1 MRGDRID
8 RRASQT
14 AVLKS
19 ILRASRVFFFF
30 FLLFSRAIFS
40 PPPPP
45 LPLDRPPPPS
55 NPPPHTQTHKH
66 TNEQVTP
73 EQRAAAAEHK
83 ALGNKEFVAGQFDA
97 AAKHFTA
104 AIEQDPTDHVFYSN
118 RSACYASVGKLVAA
132 VEDAERCIELK
143 PEWGKGYSRLG
154 LALFKKGDLSGAQKA
169 YAGGLACDPNN
180 VMCNDGL
187 AEVRAAKQRMEANA
201 ERAAKDMA
209 NLEAMDPSDR
219 YVVGI
224 DLGTTYSCVSVWKDG
239 EAQVLANSEGD
250 RTTPSWVAFTDDGR
264 LVGDSA
270 KRQAA
275 QNPKRTLFNVKRI
288 IGRQF
293 EECAEEIKIMP
304 FDVEEGEHG
313 KPVIK
318 VEVDDEEKTFSPEQI
333 SAMVLEKMKKTAEV
347 ALGCPIKKAVIT
359 VPAYFND
366 AQRRQTKDAG
376 AIAGLDVLRIIN
388 EPTAAALAY
397 GLDKKGTETGVEGA
411 DAAKESKPK
420 EQTILVFDLGG
431 GTFDVSLLKIEDGV
445 FTVLATAGDTHLGGE
460 DFDTKLAEDVQAQHV
475 KKSGSD
481 IFTGDDKAL
490 RKLRTACERCKRML
504 SSSTGATV
512 EAYIGDVEINMPYT
526 RARFEKVCEPLF
538 QRCLES
544 VKRCLDDAKLAKSA
558 VDEIVLVGGSTR
570 VPRVQALLSEYFDGK
585 ALCKNV
591 HPDEAVAYGAAV
603 QGAILSGARD
613 SNTQNL
619 LLVDVIPLSLGIEVE
634 GKSFAKVVPRNT
646 PVPCKKKQEFTTV
659 YDYQDEIDVRIFE
672 GERQNTDG
680 NHLLGEFQ
688 ITGVERA
695 KKGEPKIDVQFEV
708 NTNGLLT
715 VTARDRETGANAE
728 VKLQHDRGRLTPE
741 EIARMCAEAEAM
753 RAEDEEAERA
763 FQAAVERGEA

>member
-1 MRGDRID
+1 MAQDKTHLRLAAGPVRDR
-8 RRASQT
+8 AFSS
-14 AVLKS
+14 L
-19 ILRASRVFFFF
+19 ASR
-30 FLLFSRAIFS
+30 LARGA
-40 PPPPP
+40 P
-45 LPLDRPPPPS
+45 RPPPALPR
-55 NPPPHTQTHKH
+55 PALTRRAHVFIAPLVT
-66 TNEQVTP
+66 QVTP
-73 EQRAAAAEHK
+73 EQRKAAQEAK

-104 AIEQDPTDHVFYSN
+104 AIENDPTDHVFFSN
-118 RSACYASVGKLVAA
+118 RSACYASVGKLNAA
-132 VEDAERCIELK
+132 IEDAEKCVELK
-143 PEWGKGYSRLG
+143 PDWGKGYSRLG
-154 LALFKKGDLSGAQKA
+154 LALFKKGDLAGAQKA
-169 YAGGLACDPNN
+169 YSAGLACDPNN
-180 VMCNDGL
+180 VQCNDGL
-187 AEVRAAKQRMEANA
+187 AETRARKELLAANA
-201 ERAAKDMA
+201 DRAAKDMA
-209 NLEAMDPSDR
+209 NLEAMAPEDR

-239 EAQVLANSEGD
+239 EAQVLANAEGD

-275 QNPKRTLFNVKRI
+275 QNTKRTLFNVKRI
-288 IGRQF
+288 IGRDF
-293 EECAEEIKIMP
+293 SECAEEIKIMP
-304 FDVEEGEHG
+304 FDVIEGDGG
-313 KPVIK
+313 KPLIQ
-318 VEVDDEEKTFSPEQI
+318 VEVDDEKKTFSPEQV

-347 ALGCPIKKAVIT
+347 ALGCTIKKAVIT

-366 AQRRQTKDAG
+366 AQKRQTKDAG

-397 GLDKKGTETGVEGA
+397 GLDKKGTEDGVDAGA
-411 DAAKESKPK
+411 EAVARTAKK
-420 EQTILVFDLGG
+420 QNILVFDLGG
-431 GTFDVSLLKIEDGV
+431 GTFDVSLLNIEDGV
-445 FTVLATAGDTHLGGE
+445 FKVLSTAGDTHLGGE
-460 DFDTKLAEDVQAQHV
+460 DFDTKLAEDVAAQHL
-475 KKSGSD
+475 KKSGED
-481 IFTGDDKAL
+481 IFTGDDKAQ
-490 RKLRTACERCKRML
+490 RKLRTACERAKRML
-504 SSSTGATV
+504 SSSTGATI
-512 EAYIGDVEINMPYT
+512 EAFIGDHEINMPYT

-538 QRCLES
+538 LRCLES
-544 VKRCLDDAKLAKSA
+544 VKRVLDDAKMKKTEI
-558 VDEIVLVGGSTR
+558 DEIVLVGGSTR
-570 VPRVQALLSEYFDGK
+570 VPRVQTLLSEYFDGK
-585 ALCKNV
+585 TLNKSV

-603 QGAILSGARD
+603 QGAILSGVRD
-613 SNTQNL
+613 SATANL

-672 GERQNTDG
+672 GERSNTDG

-753 RAEDEEAERA
+753 RAEDERAERE
-763 FQAAVERGEA
+763 FEAAMERGEA

>member
-1 MRGDRID
+1 M
-8 RRASQT
+8 
-14 AVLKS
+14 
-19 ILRASRVFFFF
+19 
-30 FLLFSRAIFS
+30 
-40 PPPPP
+40 
-45 LPLDRPPPPS
+45 
-55 NPPPHTQTHKH
+55 
-66 TNEQVTP
+66 
-73 EQRAAAAEHK
+73 
-83 ALGNKEFVAGQFDA
+83 AGQFDA

-104 AIEQDPTDHVFYSN
+104 AIENDPTDHVFFSN
-118 RSACYASVGKLVAA
+118 RSACYASVGKLNAA
-132 VEDAERCIELK
+132 ITDAEKCVELK
-143 PEWGKGYSRLG
+143 PDWGKGYSRLG
-154 LALFKKGDLSGAQKA
+154 LALYKKGDLAGAQKA
-169 YAGGLACDPNN
+169 YAAGLACDPNN
-180 VMCNDGL
+180 VQCNDGL
-187 AEVRAAKQRMEANA
+187 AEVRARKELLAANA
-201 ERAAKDMA
+201 DRAAKDMA
-209 NLEAMDPSDR
+209 NLEAMAPEDR

-264 LVGDSA
+264 LVGDAA

-275 QNPKRTLFNVKRI
+275 QNTKRTLFNVKRI

-293 EECAEEIKIMP
+293 AECAEEIKIMP
-304 FDVEEGEHG
+304 FDVVEGEGG
-313 KPVIK
+313 KPLIQ
-318 VEVDDEEKTFSPEQI
+318 VEVDEEQKTFSAEQV

-366 AQRRQTKDAG
+366 AQKRQTKDAG

-397 GLDKKGTETGVEGA
+397 GLDKKGTEEGVGGEGA
-411 DAAKESKPK
+411 DATAQTAKK
-420 EQTILVFDLGG
+420 QNILVFDLGG
-431 GTFDVSLLKIEDGV
+431 GTFDVSLLNIEDGV
-445 FTVLATAGDTHLGGE
+445 FKVLSTAGDTHLGGE
-460 DFDTKLAEDVQAQHV
+460 DFDTKLAEDVAAQHL
-475 KKSGSD
+475 KKSGED
-481 IFTGDDKAL
+481 IFTGDDKAQ
-490 RKLRTACERCKRML
+490 RKLRTACERAKRML
-504 SSSTGATV
+504 SSSTGATI
-512 EAYIGDVEINMPYT
+512 EAFIGDHEINMPYT

-538 QRCLES
+538 LRCLES
-544 VKRCLDDAKLAKSA
+544 VKRVLDDAKMKKTEI
-558 VDEIVLVGGSTR
+558 DEIVLVGGSTR
-570 VPRVQALLSEYFDGK
+570 VPRVQTLLSEYFDGK
-585 ALCKNV
+585 TLNKSV

-603 QGAILSGARD
+603 QGAILSGVRD
-613 SNTQNL
+613 SATANL

-672 GERQNTDG
+672 GERSNTDG

-688 ITGVERA
+688 ITGIERA

-753 RAEDEEAERA
+753 RAEDERAERE
-763 FQAAVERGEA
+763 FEAAMERGVA

>member
-1 MRGDRID
+1 M
-8 RRASQT
+8 
-14 AVLKS
+14 
-19 ILRASRVFFFF
+19 
-30 FLLFSRAIFS
+30 
-40 PPPPP
+40 
-45 LPLDRPPPPS
+45 
-55 NPPPHTQTHKH
+55 
-66 TNEQVTP
+66 
-73 EQRAAAAEHK
+73 
-83 ALGNKEFVAGQFDA
+83 AGQFDA

-104 AIEQDPTDHVFYSN
+104 AIENDPTDHVFFSN
-118 RSACYASVGKLVAA
+118 RSACYASVGKLNAA
-132 VEDAERCIELK
+132 ITDAEKCVELK
-143 PEWGKGYSRLG
+143 PDWGKGYSRLG
-154 LALFKKGDLSGAQKA
+154 LALYKKGDLAGAQKA
-169 YAGGLACDPNN
+169 YAAGLACDPNN
-180 VMCNDGL
+180 VQCNDGL
-187 AEVRAAKQRMEANA
+187 AEVRARKELLAANA
-201 ERAAKDMA
+201 DRAAKDMA
-209 NLEAMDPSDR
+209 NLEAMAPEDR

-264 LVGDSA
+264 LVGDAA

-275 QNPKRTLFNVKRI
+275 QNTKRTLFNVKRI

-293 EECAEEIKIMP
+293 AECAEEIKIMP
-304 FDVEEGEHG
+304 FDVVEGEGG
-313 KPVIK
+313 KPLIQ
-318 VEVDDEEKTFSPEQI
+318 VEVDEEQKTFSAEQV

-366 AQRRQTKDAG
+366 AQKRQTKDAG

-397 GLDKKGTETGVEGA
+397 GLDTKGTEEGVGGEGA
-411 DAAKESKPK
+411 DATAQTAKK
-420 EQTILVFDLGG
+420 QNILVFDLGG
-431 GTFDVSLLKIEDGV
+431 GTFDVSLLNIEDGV
-445 FTVLATAGDTHLGGE
+445 FKVLSTAGDTHLGGE
-460 DFDTKLAEDVQAQHV
+460 DFDTKLAEDVAAQHA
-475 KKSGSD
+475 KKSGED
-481 IFTGDDKAL
+481 IFTGDDKAQ
-490 RKLRTACERCKRML
+490 RKLRTACERAKRML
-504 SSSTGATV
+504 SSSTGATI
-512 EAYIGDVEINMPYT
+512 EAFIGDHEINMPYT

-538 QRCLES
+538 LRCLES
-544 VKRCLDDAKLAKSA
+544 VKRVLDDAKMKKTD

-570 VPRVQALLSEYFDGK
+570 VPRVQTLLSEYFDGK
-585 ALCKNV
+585 TLNKSV

-603 QGAILSGARD
+603 QGAILSGVRD
-613 SNTQNL
+613 SATANL

-672 GERQNTDG
+672 GERSNTDG

-753 RAEDEEAERA
+753 RAEDERAERE
-763 FQAAVERGEA
+763 FEAAMERGEA

>member
-1 MRGDRID
+1 M
-8 RRASQT
+8 
-14 AVLKS
+14 
-19 ILRASRVFFFF
+19 
-30 FLLFSRAIFS
+30 
-40 PPPPP
+40 
-45 LPLDRPPPPS
+45 
-55 NPPPHTQTHKH
+55 
-66 TNEQVTP
+66 
-73 EQRAAAAEHK
+73 
-83 ALGNKEFVAGQFDA
+83 AGQFDA

-104 AIEQDPTDHVFYSN
+104 AIENDPTDHVFFSN
-118 RSACYASVGKLVAA
+118 RSACYASVGKLNAA
-132 VEDAERCIELK
+132 IEDAEKCVELK
-143 PEWGKGYSRLG
+143 PDWGKGYSRLG
-154 LALFKKGDLSGAQKA
+154 LALFKKGDLAGAQRA
-169 YAGGLACDPNN
+169 YSAGLACDPNN
-180 VMCNDGL
+180 VQCNDGL
-187 AEVRAAKQRMEANA
+187 AETRARKELLAANA
-201 ERAAKDMA
+201 DRAAKDMA
-209 NLEAMDPSDR
+209 NLEAMAPEDR

-239 EAQVLANSEGD
+239 EAQVLANAEGD

-275 QNPKRTLFNVKRI
+275 QNTKRTLFNVKRI
-288 IGRQF
+288 IGRDF
-293 EECAEEIKIMP
+293 SECAEEIKIMP
-304 FDVEEGEHG
+304 FDVIEGDGG
-313 KPVIK
+313 KPLIQ
-318 VEVDDEEKTFSPEQI
+318 VEVDDEKKTFSPEQV

-347 ALGCPIKKAVIT
+347 ALGCTIKKAVIT

-366 AQRRQTKDAG
+366 AQKRQTKDAG

-397 GLDKKGTETGVEGA
+397 GLDKKGTEDGVDAGA
-411 DAAKESKPK
+411 EAVARTAKK
-420 EQTILVFDLGG
+420 QNILVFDLGG
-431 GTFDVSLLKIEDGV
+431 GTFDVSLLNIEDGV
-445 FTVLATAGDTHLGGE
+445 FKVLSTAGDTHLGGE
-460 DFDTKLAEDVQAQHV
+460 DFDTKLAEDVAAQHL
-475 KKSGSD
+475 KKSGED
-481 IFTGDDKAL
+481 IFTGDDKAQ
-490 RKLRTACERCKRML
+490 RKLRTACERAKRML
-504 SSSTGATV
+504 SSSTGATI
-512 EAYIGDVEINMPYT
+512 EAFIGDHEINMPYT

-538 QRCLES
+538 LRCLES
-544 VKRCLDDAKLAKSA
+544 VKRVLDDAKMKKTEI
-558 VDEIVLVGGSTR
+558 DEIVLVGGSTR
-570 VPRVQALLSEYFDGK
+570 VPRVQTLLSEYFDGK
-585 ALCKNV
+585 TLNKSV

-603 QGAILSGARD
+603 QGAILSGVRD
-613 SNTQNL
+613 SATANL

-672 GERQNTDG
+672 GERSNTDG

-753 RAEDEEAERA
+753 RAEDERAERE
-763 FQAAVERGEA
+763 FEAAMERGEA

>member
-1 MRGDRID
+1 M
-8 RRASQT
+8 
-14 AVLKS
+14 
-19 ILRASRVFFFF
+19 
-30 FLLFSRAIFS
+30 
-40 PPPPP
+40 
-45 LPLDRPPPPS
+45 
-55 NPPPHTQTHKH
+55 
-66 TNEQVTP
+66 
-73 EQRAAAAEHK
+73 
-83 ALGNKEFVAGQFDA
+83 AGQFDA

-104 AIEQDPTDHVFYSN
+104 AIENDPTDHVFFSN
-118 RSACYASVGKLVAA
+118 RSACYASVGKLNAA
-132 VEDAERCIELK
+132 ITDAEKCVELK
-143 PEWGKGYSRLG
+143 PDWGKGYSRLG
-154 LALFKKGDLSGAQKA
+154 LALYKKGDLAGAQKA
-169 YAGGLACDPNN
+169 YAAGLACDPNN
-180 VMCNDGL
+180 VQCNDGL
-187 AEVRAAKQRMEANA
+187 AEVRARKELLAANA
-201 ERAAKDMA
+201 DRAAKDMA
-209 NLEAMDPSDR
+209 NLEAMAPEDR

-264 LVGDSA
+264 LVGDAA

-275 QNPKRTLFNVKRI
+275 QNTKRTLFNVKRI

-293 EECAEEIKIMP
+293 AECAEEIKIMP
-304 FDVEEGEHG
+304 FDVVEGEGG
-313 KPVIK
+313 KPLIQ
-318 VEVDDEEKTFSPEQI
+318 VEVDEEQKTFSAEQV

-366 AQRRQTKDAG
+366 AQKRQTKDAG

-397 GLDKKGTETGVEGA
+397 GLDKKGTEEGVGGEGA
-411 DAAKESKPK
+411 DATAQTAKK
-420 EQTILVFDLGG
+420 QNILVFDLGG
-431 GTFDVSLLKIEDGV
+431 GTFDVSLLNIEDGV
-445 FTVLATAGDTHLGGE
+445 FKVLSTAGDTHLGGE
-460 DFDTKLAEDVQAQHV
+460 DFDTKLAEDVAAQHL
-475 KKSGSD
+475 KKSGED
-481 IFTGDDKAL
+481 IFTGDDKAQ
-490 RKLRTACERCKRML
+490 RKLRTACERAKRML
-504 SSSTGATV
+504 SSSTGATI
-512 EAYIGDVEINMPYT
+512 EAFIGDHEINMPYT

-538 QRCLES
+538 LRCLES
-544 VKRCLDDAKLAKSA
+544 VKRVLDDAKMKKTD

-570 VPRVQALLSEYFDGK
+570 VPRVQTLLSEYFDGK
-585 ALCKNV
+585 TLNKSV

-603 QGAILSGARD
+603 QGAILSGVRD
-613 SNTQNL
+613 SATANL

-672 GERQNTDG
+672 GERSNTDG

-753 RAEDEEAERA
+753 RAEDERAERE
-763 FQAAVERGEA
+763 FEAAMERGEA

>member
-1 MRGDRID
+1 M
-8 RRASQT
+8 
-14 AVLKS
+14 
-19 ILRASRVFFFF
+19 
-30 FLLFSRAIFS
+30 
-40 PPPPP
+40 
-45 LPLDRPPPPS
+45 
-55 NPPPHTQTHKH
+55 
-66 TNEQVTP
+66 
-73 EQRAAAAEHK
+73 
-83 ALGNKEFVAGQFDA
+83 AGQFDA

-104 AIEQDPTDHVFYSN
+104 AIEHDPTDHVFFSN
-118 RSACYASVGKLVAA
+118 RSACYASVGKLNAA
-132 VEDAERCIELK
+132 IEDAEKCVELK
-143 PEWGKGYSRLG
+143 PDWGKGYSRLG
-154 LALFKKGDLSGAQKA
+154 LALFKKGDLVGAQKA

-180 VMCNDGL
+180 VQCNDGL
-187 AEVRAAKQRMEANA
+187 AEVRARKEFLAANA
-201 ERAAKDMA
+201 DRAAKDMA
-209 NLEAMDPSDR
+209 NLEAMAPEDR

-239 EAQVLANSEGD
+239 EAQVLANAEGD

-264 LVGDSA
+264 LVGDAA

-275 QNPKRTLFNVKRI
+275 QNTKRTLFNVKRI

-293 EECAEEIKIMP
+293 SECAEEIKIMP
-304 FDVEEGEHG
+304 FDVIEGEGG
-313 KPVIK
+313 KPLIE
-318 VEVDDEEKTFSPEQI
+318 VEVDDEKKTFSAEQI

-366 AQRRQTKDAG
+366 AQKRQTKDAG

-397 GLDKKGTETGVEGA
+397 GLDKKGTEDGVEGA
-411 DAAKESKPK
+411 EVVQTAKK
-420 EQTILVFDLGG
+420 QNILVFDLGG
-431 GTFDVSLLKIEDGV
+431 GTFDVSLLNIEDGV
-445 FTVLATAGDTHLGGE
+445 FKVLSTAGDTHLGGE
-460 DFDTKLAEDVQAQHV
+460 DFDTKLAEDVAAQHL
-475 KKSGSD
+475 KKSGED
-481 IFTGDDKAL
+481 IFTGDDKAQ
-490 RKLRTACERCKRML
+490 RKLRTACERAKRML
-504 SSSTGATV
+504 SSSTGATI
-512 EAYIGDVEINMPYT
+512 EAFIGDHEINMPYT

-538 QRCLES
+538 LRCLES
-544 VKRCLDDAKLAKSA
+544 VKRVLDDAKMKKTD

-570 VPRVQALLSEYFDGK
+570 VPRVQTLLSEYFDGK
-585 ALCKNV
+585 VLNKSV

-603 QGAILSGARD
+603 QGAILSGVRD
-613 SNTQNL
+613 SATANL

-672 GERQNTDG
+672 GERSNTDG

-753 RAEDEEAERA
+753 RAEDERAERE
-763 FQAAVERGEA
+763 FEAAMERGEA

>member
-1 MRGDRID
+1 ML
-8 RRASQT
+8 S
-14 AVLKS
+14 S
-19 ILRASRVFFFF
+19 
-30 FLLFSRAIFS
+30 
-40 PPPPP
+40 
-45 LPLDRPPPPS
+45 LDQS
-55 NPPPHTQTHKH
+55 NH
-66 TNEQVTP
+66 
-73 EQRAAAAEHK
+73 
-83 ALGNKEFVAGQFDA
+83 
-97 AAKHFTA
+97 
-104 AIEQDPTDHVFYSN
+104 S
-118 RSACYASVGKLVAA
+118 
-132 VEDAERCIELK
+132 
-143 PEWGKGYSRLG
+143 
-154 LALFKKGDLSGAQKA
+154 
-169 YAGGLACDPNN
+169 
-180 VMCNDGL
+180 
-187 AEVRAAKQRMEANA
+187 
-201 ERAAKDMA
+201 
-209 NLEAMDPSDR
+209 
-219 YVVGI
+219 
-224 DLGTTYSCVSVWKDG
+224 
-239 EAQVLANSEGD
+239 GD

-264 LVGDSA
+264 VVGDAA

-275 QNPKRTLFNVKRI
+275 QNTKRTLFNVKRI

-293 EECAEEIKIMP
+293 SECGEELKLFP
-304 FDVEEGEHG
+304 FTVKEGDGG
-313 KPVIK
+313 KPLIE
-318 VEVDDEEKTFSPEQI
+318 VEVDEEMKTFTPEQI

-397 GLDKKGTETGVEGA
+397 GLDKKGTEDGVDASGA
-411 DAAKESKPK
+411 EAVDRAAKK
-420 EQTILVFDLGG
+420 QNILVFDLGG
-431 GTFDVSLLKIEDGV
+431 GTFDVSLLNIEDGV
-445 FTVLATAGDTHLGGE
+445 FKVLSTAGDTHLGGE
-460 DFDTKLAEDVQAQHV
+460 DFDTKLAEDVAAQHL
-475 KKSGSD
+475 KKSGED
-481 IFTGDDKAL
+481 IFTGDDKAQ
-490 RKLRTACERCKRML
+490 RKLRTACERAKRML

-512 EAYIGDVEINMPYT
+512 ECFVGEHEIAMPYT

-538 QRCLES
+538 QRCVDS
-544 VKRCLDDAKLAKSA
+544 VKRVLADASIKKEA

-570 VPRVQALLSEYFDGK
+570 VPRVQQILSDFFDGK
-585 ALCKNV
+585 SLCKSV
-591 HPDEAVAYGAAV
+591 HPDEAVAFGAAV

-613 SNTQNL
+613 AATSNL
-619 LLVDVIPLSLGIEVE
+619 LLVDVIPLSLGVECE
-634 GKSFAKVVPRNT
+634 GKQFAKVVPRNT
-646 PVPCKKKQEFTTV
+646 PVPCKKKSEFTTV

>member
-1 MRGDRID
+1 M
-8 RRASQT
+8 
-14 AVLKS
+14 
-19 ILRASRVFFFF
+19 
-30 FLLFSRAIFS
+30 
-40 PPPPP
+40 
-45 LPLDRPPPPS
+45 
-55 NPPPHTQTHKH
+55 
-66 TNEQVTP
+66 
-73 EQRAAAAEHK
+73 
-83 ALGNKEFVAGQFDA
+83 AGQFDA

-104 AIEQDPTDHVFYSN
+104 AIENDPTDHVFFSN
-118 RSACYASVGKLVAA
+118 RSACYASVGKLNAA
-132 VEDAERCIELK
+132 ITDAEKCVELK
-143 PEWGKGYSRLG
+143 PDWGKGYSRLG
-154 LALFKKGDLSGAQKA
+154 LALYKKGDLAGAQKA
-169 YAGGLACDPNN
+169 YAAGLACDPNN
-180 VMCNDGL
+180 VQCNDGL
-187 AEVRAAKQRMEANA
+187 AEVRARKELLAANA
-201 ERAAKDMA
+201 DRAAKDMA
-209 NLEAMDPSDR
+209 NLEAMAPEDR

-239 EAQVLANSEGD
+239 EAQVLANAEGD

-275 QNPKRTLFNVKRI
+275 QNTKRTLFNVKRI
-288 IGRQF
+288 IGRDF
-293 EECAEEIKIMP
+293 SECAEEIKIMP
-304 FDVEEGEHG
+304 FDVIEGDGG
-313 KPVIK
+313 KPLIQ
-318 VEVDDEEKTFSPEQI
+318 VEVDDEKKTFSPEQV

-347 ALGCPIKKAVIT
+347 ALGCTIKKAVIT

-366 AQRRQTKDAG
+366 AQKRQTKDAG

-397 GLDKKGTETGVEGA
+397 GLDKKGTEEGVGGEGA
-411 DAAKESKPK
+411 DATAQTAKK
-420 EQTILVFDLGG
+420 QNILVFDLGG
-431 GTFDVSLLKIEDGV
+431 GTFDVSLLNIEDGV
-445 FTVLATAGDTHLGGE
+445 FKVLSTAGDTHLGGE
-460 DFDTKLAEDVQAQHV
+460 DFDTKLAEDVAAQHL
-475 KKSGSD
+475 KKSGED
-481 IFTGDDKAL
+481 IFTGDDKAQ
-490 RKLRTACERCKRML
+490 RKLRTACERAKRML
-504 SSSTGATV
+504 SSSTGATI
-512 EAYIGDVEINMPYT
+512 EAFIGDHEINMPYT

-538 QRCLES
+538 LRCLES
-544 VKRCLDDAKLAKSA
+544 VKRVLDDAKMKKTEI
-558 VDEIVLVGGSTR
+558 DEIVLVGGSTR
-570 VPRVQALLSEYFDGK
+570 VPRVQTLLSEYFDGK
-585 ALCKNV
+585 TLNKSV

-603 QGAILSGARD
+603 QGAILSGVRD
-613 SNTQNL
+613 SATANL

-672 GERQNTDG
+672 GERSNTDG

-753 RAEDEEAERA
+753 RAEDERAERE
-763 FQAAVERGEA
+763 FEAAMERGEA

>member
-1 MRGDRID
+1 MPICDHIGSAPPNKCAQIGSI
-8 RRASQT
+8 AGHHQC
-14 AVLKS
+14 AVLFQ
-19 ILRASRVFFFF
+19 ILLVSSLFFS
-30 FLLFSRAIFS
+30 LLSLLSRAFFS
-40 PPPPP
+40 PPPPLLFLSTAP
-45 LPLDRPPPPS
+45 LLPQPPPP
-55 NPPPHTQTHKH
+55 THKH

-411 DAAKESKPK
+411 DAAKDSKPK

-475 KKSGSD
+475 KKSGLGHFHRRRQGASQAANRVR
-481 IFTGDDKAL
+481 AL
-490 RKLRTACERCKRML
+490 QAHAQLVHRRDRRGVHRRRRDQHAVHP
-504 SSSTGATV
+504 GAFREGV
-512 EAYIGDVEINMPYT
+512 
-526 RARFEKVCEPLF
+526 RAAV
-538 QRCLES
+538 
-544 VKRCLDDAKLAKSA
+544 SA
-558 VDEIVLVGGSTR
+558 VPRER
-570 VPRVQALLSEYFDGK
+570 QAVPRRRQTR
-585 ALCKNV
+585 
-591 HPDEAVAYGAAV
+591 
-603 QGAILSGARD
+603 Q
-613 SNTQNL
+613 
-619 LLVDVIPLSLGIEVE
+619 
-634 GKSFAKVVPRNT
+634 
-646 PVPCKKKQEFTTV
+646 
-659 YDYQDEIDVRIFE
+659 VR
-672 GERQNTDG
+672 G
-680 NHLLGEFQ
+680 
-688 ITGVERA
+688 
-695 KKGEPKIDVQFEV
+695 
-708 NTNGLLT
+708 
-715 VTARDRETGANAE
+715 
-728 VKLQHDRGRLTPE
+728 
-741 EIARMCAEAEAM
+741 
-753 RAEDEEAERA
+753 
-763 FQAAVERGEA
+763 

>member
-1 MRGDRID
+1 MA
-8 RRASQT
+8 RAPADFSY
-14 AVLKS
+14 LP
-19 ILRASRVFFFF
+19 FP
-30 FLLFSRAIFS
+30 LFPRS
-40 PPPPP
+40 P
-45 LPLDRPPPPS
+45 S
-55 NPPPHTQTHKH
+55 
-66 TNEQVTP
+66 QVTP

-83 ALGNKEFVAGQFDA
+83 AAGNKEFVAGNFDA
-97 AAKHFTA
+97 AAKHFSA
-104 AIEQDPTDHVFYSN
+104 AIDEDPTDHVFYSN
-118 RSACYASVGKLVAA
+118 RSACYASVGKLTAA
-132 VEDAERCIELK
+132 ILDAEKCVELK
-143 PEWGKGYSRLG
+143 PEWAKGYSRLG
-154 LALFKKGDLSGAQKA
+154 LALFKKGDMAGAQKA
-169 YAGGLACDPNN
+169 YAGGLSRDPNN
-180 VMCNDGL
+180 VQCNDGL
-187 AEVRAAKQRMEANA
+187 AEVRAAKERAAANA
-201 ERAAKDMA
+201 EALAKNMA
-209 NLEAMDPSDR
+209 DLEAMDPSDR

-275 QNPKRTLFNVKRI
+275 QNTKRTLFNVKRI

-293 EECAEEIKIMP
+293 SECAEEIAIMP
-304 FDVEEGEHG
+304 FDVVESEGG

-318 VEVDDEEKTFSPEQI
+318 VEVDEEEKTFTPEQV

-397 GLDKKGTETGVEGA
+397 GLDKKGTESGVEGA
-411 DAAKESKPK
+411 EGATEGAEKPK

-445 FTVLATAGDTHLGGE
+445 FTVLSTAGDTHLGGE
-460 DFDTKLAEDVQAQHV
+460 DFDTKLAEDVAAQWI
-475 KKSGSD
+475 KKNGED
-481 IFTGDDKAL
+481 IFTGDDKAQ
-490 RKLRTACERCKRML
+490 RKLRTACERAKRML
-504 SSSTGATV
+504 SSSTGATI
-512 EAYIGDVEINMPYT
+512 EAFIGDVEINMPYT

-544 VKRCLDDAKLAKSA
+544 VKRALDDAKLKKEQ

-570 VPRVQALLSEYFDGK
+570 VPRVQALLSEFFDGK
-585 ALCKNV
+585 SLCKSV

-613 SNTQNL
+613 SNTANL

-672 GERQNTDG
+672 GERSNTGG

-688 ITGVERA
+688 ITGIERA

-728 VKLQHDRGRLTPE
+728 VKLQHDRGRLSPE
-741 EIARMCAEAEAM
+741 EIERMCAEAEAM
-753 RAEDEEAERA
+753 RAEDERAEREYE
-763 FQAAVERGEA
+763 AAIERGEI

>member
-1 MRGDRID
+1 M
-8 RRASQT
+8 
-14 AVLKS
+14 
-19 ILRASRVFFFF
+19 
-30 FLLFSRAIFS
+30 
-40 PPPPP
+40 
-45 LPLDRPPPPS
+45 
-55 NPPPHTQTHKH
+55 
-66 TNEQVTP
+66 
-73 EQRAAAAEHK
+73 
-83 ALGNKEFVAGQFDA
+83 
-97 AAKHFTA
+97 
-104 AIEQDPTDHVFYSN
+104 
-118 RSACYASVGKLVAA
+118 GKLVAA
-132 VEDAERCIELK
+132 ILDAEKCVELK

-154 LALFKKGDLSGAQKA
+154 FALFKKGDLSGAQKA

-304 FDVEEGEHG
+304 FDVVESEGG

-318 VEVDDEEKTFSPEQI
+318 VEVDEEEKTFTPEQV

-397 GLDKKGTETGVEGA
+397 GLDKKGTESGVEGA
-411 DAAKESKPK
+411 EGATEGAEKPK

-445 FTVLATAGDTHLGGE
+445 FTVLSTAGDTHLGGE
-460 DFDTKLAEDVQAQHV
+460 DFDTKLAEDVAAQWI
-475 KKSGSD
+475 KKNGED
-481 IFTGDDKAL
+481 IFTGDDKAQ
-490 RKLRTACERCKRML
+490 RKLRTACERAKRML
-504 SSSTGATV
+504 SSSTGATI

-526 RARFEKVCEPLF
+526 RARFEKVCEPLSSAASSPSSARSTTPSSRRSRLTRLF
-538 QRCLES
+538 S
-544 VKRCLDDAKLAKSA
+544 SA
-558 VDEIVLVGGSTR
+558 VPPR
-570 VPRVQALLSEYFDGK
+570 VPRVQALLSEFFDGK
-585 ALCKNV
+585 SLCKSV

-613 SNTQNL
+613 SNTANL

-672 GERQNTDG
+672 GERSNTDG

-688 ITGVERA
+688 ITGIERA

-728 VKLQHDRGRLTPE
+728 VKLQHDRGRLSPE
-741 EIARMCAEAEAM
+741 EIERMCAEAEAM
-753 RAEDEEAERA
+753 RAEDERAERA
-763 FQAAVERGEA
+763 RARRLSAARFKRHARRRVTTFFTTRDDRHDVDRRRVRDRNHPSAKQ

>member
-1 MRGDRID
+1 M
-8 RRASQT
+8 
-14 AVLKS
+14 
-19 ILRASRVFFFF
+19 
-30 FLLFSRAIFS
+30 
-40 PPPPP
+40 
-45 LPLDRPPPPS
+45 
-55 NPPPHTQTHKH
+55 
-66 TNEQVTP
+66 
-73 EQRAAAAEHK
+73 
-83 ALGNKEFVAGQFDA
+83 AGQFDA

-104 AIEQDPTDHVFYSN
+104 AIENDPTDHVFFSN
-118 RSACYASVGKLVAA
+118 RSACYASVGKLNAA
-132 VEDAERCIELK
+132 ITDAEKCVELK
-143 PEWGKGYSRLG
+143 PDWGKGYSRLG
-154 LALFKKGDLSGAQKA
+154 LALYKKGDLAGAQKA
-169 YAGGLACDPNN
+169 YAAGLACDPNN
-180 VMCNDGL
+180 VQCNDGL
-187 AEVRAAKQRMEANA
+187 AEVRARKELLAANA
-201 ERAAKDMA
+201 DRAAKDMA
-209 NLEAMDPSDR
+209 NLEAMAPEDR

-264 LVGDSA
+264 LVGDAA

-275 QNPKRTLFNVKRI
+275 QNTKRTLFNVKRI

-293 EECAEEIKIMP
+293 AECAEEIKIMP
-304 FDVEEGEHG
+304 FDVVEGEGG
-313 KPVIK
+313 KPLIQ
-318 VEVDDEEKTFSPEQI
+318 VEVDEEQKTFSAEQV

-366 AQRRQTKDAG
+366 AQKRQTKDAG

-397 GLDKKGTETGVEGA
+397 GLDKKGTEEGVGGEGA
-411 DAAKESKPK
+411 DATAQTAKK
-420 EQTILVFDLGG
+420 QNILVFDLGG
-431 GTFDVSLLKIEDGV
+431 GTFDVSLLNIEDGV
-445 FTVLATAGDTHLGGE
+445 FKVLSTAGDTHLGGE
-460 DFDTKLAEDVQAQHV
+460 DFDTKLAEDVAAQHA
-475 KKSGSD
+475 KKSGED
-481 IFTGDDKAL
+481 IFTGDDKAQ
-490 RKLRTACERCKRML
+490 RKLRTACERAKRML
-504 SSSTGATV
+504 SSSTGATI
-512 EAYIGDVEINMPYT
+512 EAFIGDHEINMPYT

-538 QRCLES
+538 LRCLES
-544 VKRCLDDAKLAKSA
+544 VKRVLDDAKMKKTD

-570 VPRVQALLSEYFDGK
+570 VPRVQTLLSEYFDGK
-585 ALCKNV
+585 TLNKSV

-603 QGAILSGARD
+603 QGAILSGVRD
-613 SNTQNL
+613 SATANL

-672 GERQNTDG
+672 GERSNTDG

-753 RAEDEEAERA
+753 RAEDERAERE
-763 FQAAVERGEA
+763 FEAAMERGEA

>member
-1 MRGDRID
+1 MP
-8 RRASQT
+8 
-14 AVLKS
+14 
-19 ILRASRVFFFF
+19 
-30 FLLFSRAIFS
+30 FS
-40 PPPPP
+40 PPPPSSSS
-45 LPLDRPPPPS
+45 RPPPS
-55 NPPPHTQTHKH
+55 SLNHPPTHKH

-154 LALFKKGDLSGAQKA
+154 LALFKRRPLRRPKS
-169 YAGGLACDPNN
+169 
-180 VMCNDGL
+180 
-187 AEVRAAKQRMEANA
+187 VRGRFGVRPQQRHVQRRLGRGSRGEAARMEANA

-411 DAAKESKPK
+411 DAAKDSKPK

-526 RARFEKVCEPLF
+526 SARFEKVCEPLF